1 MTKFEEI
8 CPLGAVEGL
17 IGLAEVGHN
26 GLLSIPPLCLNL
38 TLVLLGLGELCFLT
52 TLTGNG

>member
-1 MTKFEEI
+1 MSKFGEI
-8 CPLGAVEGL
+8 CPLGAAEEL
-17 IGLAEVGHN
+17 IGLAEVGNN

-38 TLVLLGLGELCFLT
+38 TLVLLGFGELCFLT

>member
-1 MTKFEEI
+1 MTKFGEI

>member
-1 MTKFEEI
+1 MTKFEKI
-8 CPLGAVEGL
+8 CPLGAVEEL